1 MGIALKKGNNMNKKL
16 ISLIAGAAIVA
27 VATGCSQTATSSV
40 AGTSSEASSTATEE
54 LSGTLSMNGDIT
66 TKVTIAA
73 IIRPHSGKIST
84 INGINH
90 ILETII
96 IATISDE

>member
-1 MGIALKKGNNMNKKL
+1 MRKTIIKVNGTRFTLPSPNFL
-16 ISLIAGAAIVA
+16 IKDMLTSLTIKAHK
-27 VATGCSQTATSSV
+27 
-40 AGTSSEASSTATEE
+40 
-54 LSGTLSMNGDIT
+54 NGDIT

>member
-1 MGIALKKGNNMNKKL
+1 MRVDDRKIIYNEKQSQQYAENYHQSQWNPVYTPNFL
-16 ISLIAGAAIVA
+16 IKDMLTSLTIKAHK
-27 VATGCSQTATSSV
+27 
-40 AGTSSEASSTATEE
+40 
-54 LSGTLSMNGDIT
+54 NGDIT